1 MALDIYWSRR
11 ADAKFDKIIEYL
23 LENWGERATKDFVQK
38 VYMVL
43 DILCVYPE
51 MGPLQHTEK
60 NIRGFVIV
68 KQVTLFYKVQDDT
81 LILLNFFGNFQNPKK
96 KFI

>member
-11 ADAKFDKIIEYL
+11 ADAKFDKLLDYL
-23 LENWGERATKDFVQK
+23 LENWGEKATKEFVQK
-38 VYMVL
+38 VYAALDVL
-43 DILCVYPE
+43 CIYPE
-51 MGPLQHTEK
+51 IGSLQHIER

-68 KQVTLFYKVQDDT
+68 KQITLFYKVQDGT